1 MSRKSPIPPPEP
13 LPRLLIPY
21 EEADQ
26 RIKEQLQKADI
37 LLNAHLSTE
46 EDLQSYQDQYATWT
60 EYNSEML
67 KRCFNSLAVQQE
79 YDSYPDIAFGSF
91 NPTLEEE
98 KITYFN
104 NVREKV
110 RRLESVRRRLSLY
123 EIAPS
128 ASTSSQD
135 KDLIADTVERIDL
148 IASRLHAIIR
158 QLRHRHD
165 NRSTLDVAD
174 EYDVQD
180 LVHSILHL
188 FFNDIRPEEWTPNHA
203 GANSRMDFLLKREKV
218 VVETKKTRQGLDA
231 RKLGDELAADI
242 IRYQSHPDCS
252 LLYCLVYDPDGRI
265 VNPRGFESDLT
276 GQKHG
281 IRVVVSIVPKTH

>member
-1 MSRKSPIPPPEP
+1 MLRYCYYFQS
-13 LPRLLIPY
+13 LY
-21 EEADQ
+21 
-26 RIKEQLQKADI
+26 LQY
-37 LLNAHLSTE
+37 HQSQST
-46 EDLQSYQDQYATWT
+46 TWT

-67 KRCFNSLAVQQE
+67 RRIFDSSAVQKK
-79 YDSYPDIAFGSF
+79 YDSYPRIGVATGSS
-91 NPTLEEE
+91 PPPET
-98 KITYFN
+98 IYFDD
-104 NVREKV
+104 VKEKV
-110 RRLESVRRRLSLY
+110 RRLESIRERLPIY
-123 EIAPS
+123 ENAPS
-128 ASTSSQD
+128 AITSSQD
-135 KDLIADTVERIDL
+135 KDLIADTVEKIDL
-148 IASRLHAIIR
+148 IASRLHAIIC
-158 QLRHRHD
+158 QLRRRHGD
-165 NRSTLDVAD
+165 RQTLDVAD

-188 FFNDIRPEEWTPNHA
+188 FFNDIRPEEWIPNHA